1 MACELTKG
9 RQLDCRDIM
18 GGVKNIYFAQHEDAT
33 VTTGATGEVT
43 DLDITTNL
51 FKYALPRGT
60 GSFTETIQPSVE
72 NGTVFYEPSVTI
84 MLHKMTVGD
93 RNEIKLLAQ
102 NRLLVFVELNQ
113 VQGNGQNVI
122 WCLGKENGLELS
134 AGTTQSG
141 AAFGDMNGYNLTFTG
156 AESEPCLLVQSYTTT
171 PFDNAGFTVTVT
183 AS

>member
-18 GGVKNIYFAQHEDAT
+18 GGIKNIYFAQHEDAT
-33 VTTGATGEVT
+33 ITSSAGEVT
-43 DLDITTNL
+43 DLDITTNM

-72 NGTVFYEPSVTI
+72 NGTVFYEPSVNI
-84 MLHKMTVGD
+84 KLHKMTVGD

-113 VQGNGQNVI
+113 KQGNGQNVI
-122 WCLGKENGLELS
+122 WCLGADHGLELS
-134 AGTTQSG
+134 AGTTASG
-141 AAFGDMNGYNLTFTG
+141 VAFGDMNGYDLTFTG
-156 AESEPCLLVQSYTTT
+156 AESEPCLLVQSYTTA